1 MSGRKRRWTKLPSVE
16 ELMRE
21 RTHERYR
28 IRYRRALRSTITTI
42 ITVAAVAVIIS
53 YLLMP
58 VLRIYGYS
66 MTPTVHDGNIVLTLR
81 SSNFTKGD
89 VIAFYYNNK
98 ILVKRVIAGPGE
110 WVDIDQNGQ
119 VYVNEEPI
127 DEPYI
132 DELAYG
138 ECNIELP
145 YQVPENRWFVMG
157 DKRSVSIDSRNT
169 AVGCVSDEQ
178 IVGRIFARIWP
189 LNEIGIIRRGGV
201 PSPIPGL
208 MTEVTGASQEAA
220 GTPQRAGGTA
230 QSTAGVS
237 QETAGTAQG
246 AAAASQGT
254 TRASQGATGTP
265 QETVGTSQEAAGE
278 AQTN

>member
-1 MSGRKRRWTKLPSVE
+1 MSRKRRWTELPSVE

-28 IRYRRALRSTITTI
+28 IRYRRALRSTLTTI
-42 ITVAAVAVIIS
+42 ITVAAIAIIVS

-58 VLRIYGYS
+58 VLRIYGHS
-66 MTPTVHDGNIVLTLR
+66 MTPTVHDGNIVLALR
-81 SSNFTKGD
+81 SSSFTKGD
-89 VIAFYYNNK
+89 VVAFYYNNK

-110 WVDIDQNGQ
+110 WVDIDKDGQ

-132 DELAYG
+132 DEKAFG

-189 LNEIGIIRRGGV
+189 LNEIGIIRRGGA
-201 PSPIPGL
+201 PSPITSL
-208 MTEVTGASQEAA
+208 VTEAEK
-220 GTPQRAGGTA
+220 R
-230 QSTAGVS
+230 
-237 QETAGTAQG
+237 
-246 AAAASQGT
+246 
-254 TRASQGATGTP
+254 
-265 QETVGTSQEAAGE
+265 
-278 AQTN
+278 

>member
-1 MSGRKRRWTKLPSVE
+1 MSRKNRRWKELPTVE

-42 ITVAAVAVIIS
+42 VTVAAVAVIIS

-58 VLRIYGYS
+58 VLRIYGHS
-66 MTPTVHDGNIVLTLR
+66 MTPTVHDGNIVLTMR
-81 SSNFTKGD
+81 TSRFTKGD

-110 WVDIDQNGQ
+110 WVDIDKDGQ
-119 VYVNEEPI
+119 VYVNEKPI
-127 DEPYI
+127 EEPYV
-132 DELAYG
+132 DAPALG

-189 LNEIGIIRRGGV
+189 LNEIGVIRRGGAA
-201 PSPIPGL
+201 SPIPGL
-208 MTEVTGASQEAA
+208 EAETEG
-220 GTPQRAGGTA
+220 R
-230 QSTAGVS
+230 
-237 QETAGTAQG
+237 
-246 AAAASQGT
+246 
-254 TRASQGATGTP
+254 
-265 QETVGTSQEAAGE
+265 
-278 AQTN
+278 

>member
-1 MSGRKRRWTKLPSVE
+1 MSGRKRRWDSLPSVE

-28 IRYRRALRSTITTI
+28 IRYRRALRSTLTTI
-42 ITVAAVAVIIS
+42 ITVAAIAIIIS
-53 YLLMP
+53 YSLMP
-58 VLRIYGYS
+58 VLRIYGHS
-66 MTPTVHDGNIVLTLR
+66 MTPTVHDGNIVLAVR
-81 SSNFTKGD
+81 SANFTKGD
-89 VIAFYYNNK
+89 VVAFYYNNK

-110 WVDIDQNGQ
+110 WVDIDEKGQ

-132 DELAYG
+132 DALAYG

-169 AVGCVSDEQ
+169 SVGCVSDEQ

-189 LNEIGIIRRGGV
+189 LNEAGIVRRGGV
-201 PSPIPGL
+201 PSPIASL
-208 MTEVTGASQEAA
+208 VTEAEA
-220 GTPQRAGGTA
+220 R
-230 QSTAGVS
+230 
-237 QETAGTAQG
+237 
-246 AAAASQGT
+246 
-254 TRASQGATGTP
+254 
-265 QETVGTSQEAAGE
+265 
-278 AQTN
+278 

>member
-1 MSGRKRRWTKLPSVE
+1 MSSKKRKWDELPSVE

-42 ITVAAVAVIIS
+42 ITVAAIAVIVS

-58 VLRIYGYS
+58 VLRIYGHS
-66 MTPTVHDGNIVLTLR
+66 MTPTMHDGNIVLTVR

-89 VIAFYYNNK
+89 VVAFYYNNK
-98 ILVKRVIAGPGE
+98 ILVKRVIAGPGD
-110 WVDIDQNGQ
+110 WVDIDKDGQ

-132 DELAYG
+132 DEPALG

-145 YQVPENRWFVMG
+145 DQVPENRWFVMG

-189 LNEIGIIRRGGV
+189 LNEIGVVRRGGA
-201 PSPIPGL
+201 PSAISSL
-208 MTEVTGASQEAA
+208 VTEAE
-220 GTPQRAGGTA
+220 
-230 QSTAGVS
+230 
-237 QETAGTAQG
+237 QG
-246 AAAASQGT
+246 K
-254 TRASQGATGTP
+254 
-265 QETVGTSQEAAGE
+265 
-278 AQTN
+278 

>member
-1 MSGRKRRWTKLPSVE
+1 MSRKKRSWTELPSVE

-42 ITVAAVAVIIS
+42 VTVAAIAIIIS

-58 VLRIYGYS
+58 VLRIYGHS
-66 MTPTVHDGNIVLTLR
+66 MTPTVVDGNIVVALR
-81 SSNFTKGD
+81 SSNFKKGD
-89 VIAFYYNNK
+89 VVAFYYNNK

-110 WVDIDQNGQ
+110 WVDIDEDGQ

-127 DEPYI
+127 EEPYI
-132 DELAYG
+132 DAPAYG

-157 DKRSVSIDSRNT
+157 DKRSISIDSRNT
-169 AVGCVSDEQ
+169 SVGCVSDEQ

-189 LNEIGIIRRGGV
+189 LNEISVIRGNV
-201 PSPIPGL
+201 IS
-208 MTEVTGASQEAA
+208 S
-220 GTPQRAGGTA
+220 
-230 QSTAGVS
+230 
-237 QETAGTAQG
+237 
-246 AAAASQGT
+246 AAASM
-254 TRASQGATGTP
+254 
-265 QETVGTSQEAAGE
+265 ETEKLEVSSGKE
-278 AQTN
+278 

>member
-1 MSGRKRRWTKLPSVE
+1 MSRKKRTWTELPTVE

-42 ITVAAVAVIIS
+42 ITVVAAAIIIS

-58 VLRIYGYS
+58 VLRIYGHS
-66 MTPTVHDGNIVLTLR
+66 MTPTVVDGNIVLALR

-89 VIAFYYNNK
+89 VVAFYYNNK

-110 WVDIDQNGQ
+110 WVDIDEDGQ

-127 DEPYI
+127 EEPYI
-132 DELAYG
+132 DAPAYG

-157 DKRSVSIDSRNT
+157 DKRSISIDSRNT
-169 AVGCVSDEQ
+169 SVGCVSDEQ

-189 LNEIGIIRRGGV
+189 LNEIGAIRRGGV
-201 PSPIPGL
+201 ASPIASL
-208 MTEVTGASQEAA
+208 VTEAEED
-220 GTPQRAGGTA
+220 R
-230 QSTAGVS
+230 
-237 QETAGTAQG
+237 
-246 AAAASQGT
+246 
-254 TRASQGATGTP
+254 
-265 QETVGTSQEAAGE
+265 TS
-278 AQTN
+278 

>member
-1 MSGRKRRWTKLPSVE
+1 MSGKNRRWTELPSVE

-42 ITVAAVAVIIS
+42 VTVAAVAVIVS

-58 VLRIYGYS
+58 VLRVYGHS
-66 MTPTVHDGNIVLTLR
+66 MTPTVHDGNIVLTVR

-89 VIAFYYNNK
+89 VVAFYYNNK
-98 ILVKRVIAGPGE
+98 ILVKRVIAGPGD
-110 WVDIDQNGQ
+110 WVDIDKDGQ

-127 DEPYI
+127 VEPYI
-132 DELAYG
+132 DAPAYG

-169 AVGCVSDEQ
+169 SVGCVSDEQ

-189 LNEIGIIRRGGV
+189 LNEIGPIHRGGV
-201 PSPIPGL
+201 PSPIASL
-208 MTEVTGASQEAA
+208 MTEAAEA
-220 GTPQRAGGTA
+220 
-230 QSTAGVS
+230 
-237 QETAGTAQG
+237 EK
-246 AAAASQGT
+246 
-254 TRASQGATGTP
+254 
-265 QETVGTSQEAAGE
+265 
-278 AQTN
+278 